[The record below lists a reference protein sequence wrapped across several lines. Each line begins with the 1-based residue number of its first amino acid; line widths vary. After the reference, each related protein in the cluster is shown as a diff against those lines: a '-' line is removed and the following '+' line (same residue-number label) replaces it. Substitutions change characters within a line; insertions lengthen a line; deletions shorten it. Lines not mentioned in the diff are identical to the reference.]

1 MDLFCLINKKMS
13 EQKKE
18 NKLPGSGYAFVNL
31 FCFKLFLSLYIMWNE
46 MTPFFRNPYKFAYE
60 CFFKNL

>member
-1 MDLFCLINKKMS
+1 MS

-18 NKLPGSGYAFVNL
+18 NKLPESGYAFVNL
-31 FCFKLFLSLYIMWNE
+31 FCFKLFLSYIMWNE

>member
-1 MDLFCLINKKMS
+1 MS

-31 FCFKLFLSLYIMWNE
+31 FCFKLFLSYIMWNK

-60 CFFKNL
+60 CFFKNLQDSVKA

>member
-1 MDLFCLINKKMS
+1 MS

-31 FCFKLFLSLYIMWNE
+31 FSLFQLFLSYYIEWNDSI
-46 MTPFFRNPYKFAYE
+46 
-60 CFFKNL
+60 L

>member
-1 MDLFCLINKKMS
+1 MS

-31 FCFKLFLSLYIMWNE
+31 FCFKLFLSYINCGMKWLHSLEIPINLL
-46 MTPFFRNPYKFAYE
+46 MNVFQKFVK
-60 CFFKNL
+60 F